1 MADRR
6 IYWPRGRVLGGSSS
20 INGLIV
26 IRGQD
31 ADYDHWRDLG
41 NAGWGADDVLPYF
54 VKSEN
59 NDSFHEDQRHGHSG
73 PLSVSSIPHTNEL
86 IEAFIAAAQAC
97 GVPRTEDFNG
107 RDQEGAGYY
116 QLTTRNGWR
125 ASSAQS
131 YLRPAERR
139 SNVSV
144 LTDARVTRIHFKGRR
159 ATGISYRQGGRDL
172 AISARCGVILS
183 AGAVQSPQ
191 LLKLSGI
198 GDPVELQ
205 RHGIPV
211 VAKLPGVG
219 RNLQDHLQIRLIY
232 ECTKPVTTND
242 QLRSW
247 YGRAKVGLEWLLFRS
262 GPLAIGI
269 NQGGL
274 FTKVLSEST
283 TPDIQ
288 FHVGTLS
295 ADMAGGKIHDFPGL
309 TLSVCQLRPHSTG
322 TITLASADPMA
333 APLIH
338 ANYLAEETDRRC
350 AIAAMRFARRLASTE
365 PLAGY
370 IAREVLPGKELQED
384 DELLQFAR
392 THGATIFHPA
402 GTCRMGAA
410 DDAGAVVDSRLRVYG
425 LDGLWVVD
433 CSIMPT
439 LVSGN
444 TNVPAIMIGEKAAD
458 MIREDMERKGPP
470 RRTEWLDQPQQMP
483 MPAR

>member
-1 MADRR
+1 
-6 IYWPRGRVLGGSSS
+6 
-20 INGLIV
+20 
-26 IRGQD
+26 
-31 ADYDHWRDLG
+31 
-41 NAGWGADDVLPYF
+41 VLPYF

-73 PLSVSSIPHTNEL
+73 PLSVSSIPHTDEL
-86 IEAFIAAAQAC
+86 IEAFIGAAEAC

-125 ASSAQS
+125 ASAAQS

-139 SNVSV
+139 SNVAI
-144 LTDARVTRIHFKGRR
+144 LTEARVTRVNFEGKR
-159 ATGISYRQGGRDL
+159 ARGVTYRQDGRERT
-172 AISARCGVILS
+172 ISARRGVVLS

-198 GDPVELQ
+198 GDAGELK

-211 VAKLPGVG
+211 VADLPGVG
-219 RNLQDHLQIRLIY
+219 SNLQDHLQVRLIY
-232 ECTKPVTTND
+232 ECTRPVTTND
-242 QLRSW
+242 QLRSL
-247 YGRAKVGLEWLLFRS
+247 YGRARMGLQWLLFRS

-274 FTKVLSEST
+274 FTRVLPESD

-295 ADMAGGKIHDFPGL
+295 ADMAGGKVHDFPGM
-309 TLSVCQLRPHSTG
+309 TLSVCQLRPESRG

-338 ANYLAEETDRRC
+338 ANYLAEDVDRRC
-350 AIAAMRFARRLASTE
+350 VVAAMRFARRLASTQ
-365 PLAGY
+365 PLLDY

-384 DELLQFAR
+384 AELLQFAR

-402 GTCRMGAA
+402 GTCRMGA
-410 DDAGAVVDSRLRVYG
+410 DDEAVVDARLRVHG

-470 RRTEWLDQPQQMP
+470 RRREWLDQPQQMP

>member
-1 MADRR
+1 MVEQSSAEFDFIVVGAGSSGCVLANRLSESGKFKVALLEAGPRDKSFWIHLPIGYGKTMWDDRVNWRFETEPEATMADRR

-31 ADYDHWRDLG
+31 ADYDHWRNLG
-41 NAGWGADDVLPYF
+41 NVGWGANDVLPYF

-86 IEAFIAAAQAC
+86 IEAFIASAQAC

-139 SNVSV
+139 SNVSI
-144 LTDARVTRIHFKGRR
+144 LTEARVTRIHFKGKR
-159 ATGISYRQGGRDL
+159 ATGVSYRQGGRGL
-172 AISARCGVILS
+172 TISARCGVILS

-198 GDPVELQ
+198 GEPDELR

-211 VAKLPGVG
+211 VADLPGVG

-242 QLRSW
+242 QL
-247 YGRAKVGLEWLLFRS
+247 
-262 GPLAIGI
+262 
-269 NQGGL
+269 
-274 FTKVLSEST
+274 
-283 TPDIQ
+283 
-288 FHVGTLS
+288 
-295 ADMAGGKIHDFPGL
+295 
-309 TLSVCQLRPHSTG
+309 
-322 TITLASADPMA
+322 
-333 APLIH
+333 
-338 ANYLAEETDRRC
+338 
-350 AIAAMRFARRLASTE
+350 
-365 PLAGY
+365 
-370 IAREVLPGKELQED
+370 
-384 DELLQFAR
+384 
-392 THGATIFHPA
+392 
-402 GTCRMGAA
+402 
-410 DDAGAVVDSRLRVYG
+410 
-425 LDGLWVVD
+425 
-433 CSIMPT
+433 
-439 LVSGN
+439 
-444 TNVPAIMIGEKAAD
+444 
-458 MIREDMERKGPP
+458 
-470 RRTEWLDQPQQMP
+470 
-483 MPAR
+483 